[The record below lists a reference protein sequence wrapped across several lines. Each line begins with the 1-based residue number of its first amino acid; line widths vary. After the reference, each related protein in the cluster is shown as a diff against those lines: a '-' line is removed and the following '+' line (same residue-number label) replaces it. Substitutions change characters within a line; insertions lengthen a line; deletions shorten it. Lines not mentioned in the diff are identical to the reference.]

1 MFSCPRPSSRPC
13 SIPTPDPSL
22 IRGSAPSRG
31 IDLRNIVPE
40 ATQSGHPNDKRK
52 AQCYKHPSRAPYTSG
67 GCSALPQPPSQTAA
81 VSQHAVHPQRATAFP
96 LLFLSPKVQQP
107 QHHHRPQSPPTLKV
121 FPPRH
126 RNKHSNQHPPNHRPT
141 QQALHKDGILNLPQ
155 RRLPDPNL
163 PIKHLPHH
171 VPPLIFHNPRLA
183 LKTIP
188 RPKALKRPLLPRRSL
203 LDLLPLSQKQLPRP
217 HMPMM
222 HPMQHDTHPLPRRHQ
237 RRRPQHPPD
246 RHQRAPPARARR
258 QRQQHRGND
267 TRDDQS
273 CAEDARE
280 EYPRRVAVADGPA
293 DEVGVGLAA
302 EGGLDGADDVAQ
314 RRGVRGVGEGV
325 EGGFLL
331 AVREV

>member
-1 MFSCPRPSSRPC
+1 MLQTSLQATIYLRWLFSPPS
-13 SIPTPDPSL
+13 TPISDRSSQSAC
-22 IRGSAPSRG
+22 SAPPTGHS
-31 IDLRNIVPE
+31 LPSPLFVPQGP
-40 ATQSGHPNDKRK
+40 A
-52 AQCYKHPSRAPYTSG
+52 
-67 GCSALPQPPSQTAA
+67 TAA
-81 VSQHAVHPQRATAFP
+81 PP
-96 LLFLSPKVQQP
+96 PP
-107 QHHHRPQSPPTLKV
+107 PIPPTLKV

-183 LKTIP
+183 LKAIP
-188 RPKALKRPLLPRRSL
+188 RPKALERPLPPRRSL

-217 HMPMM
+217 HMSMM

-246 RHQRAPPARARR
+246 RRQRAPPARARR

>member
-1 MFSCPRPSSRPC
+1 MSCQQKKGAVLQTSLQATIYLRWLFSPPS
-13 SIPTPDPSL
+13 TPISD
-22 IRGSAPSRG
+22 RGS
-31 IDLRNIVPE
+31 
-40 ATQSGHPNDKRK
+40 QS
-52 AQCYKHPSRAPYTSG
+52 A
-67 GCSALPQPPSQTAA
+67 CSAPPTGHSLPSPLVVPQGPTTAA
-81 VSQHAVHPQRATAFP
+81 PPPPPV
-96 LLFLSPKVQQP
+96 
-107 QHHHRPQSPPTLKV
+107 PPTLIV

-188 RPKALKRPLLPRRSL
+188 RPKALKRPLPPRRSL

-246 RHQRAPPARARR
+246 RRQRAPPARARR